1 MPSCLAT
8 TEDTIGIWNRRFHRI
23 LVWDGGAIWW
33 GNLVGLSG
41 GTRGF
46 WRNTPPE
53 ESMNATGLGFMR
65 NGSLSLRISFLV
77 LVYGF
82 DY

>member
-1 MPSCLAT
+1 MVGQS
-8 TEDTIGIWNRRFHRI
+8 
-23 LVWDGGAIWW
+23 GGMIWW
-33 GNLVGLSG
+33 GSLVGLSG

-53 ESMNATGLGFMR
+53 VRINATGLGFMR
-65 NGSLSLRISFLV
+65 NGSPSLRISFYA